1 MGEVILGRGILGGV
15 IGGVT
20 KGGGNKLGGGRVVL
34 VGVIFRLTQLC
45 CLGSYCGCGF
55 FWKVNYVRYMAG
67 FMDRENRWPISAGV
81 KTATT
86 EELNFM

>member
-1 MGEVILGRGILGGV
+1 MEGENGDDGKGGKKRLGGR
-15 IGGVT
+15 
-20 KGGGNKLGGGRVVL
+20 RVVL

-45 CLGSYCGCGF
+45 CVGSYCGCGF